1 MLRIKTC
8 VSDASF
14 VSGYRF
20 SDTIKL
26 FGVKRPF
33 RGWAIQAREKHMSIA
48 RLGKMLATWAVLAAA
63 FLVVSASAESKARI
77 VRLSEVQGTVQIDR
91 AAGDGFDKAFINLP
105 VIEGSRLKTGKDGRA
120 EVEFEDGSALRLAP
134 DSEIDFIR
142 LALGDDGQ
150 KLSTVQ
156 LVSGTVYADL
166 HPKKAGEKKTDQFL
180 LNFARESV
188 SMPEAA
194 HFRVELADATATLA
208 VFKGKL
214 SATTPSGQF
223 DLAEKHGATIDLAN
237 NDLAKNDLA
246 KDDVAN
252 GGPAKKD
259 TFVVAKNYEVDP
271 SDAWDRQQTDYHDRY
286 AYAGGSSIS
295 SPYGYGMSDLNY
307 YGNFMMVP
315 GYGNVWQPY
324 FIGANWSPFQDGG
337 WAFYPGAGYMW
348 VSGYPWGW
356 MPYNYGNWAFA
367 PGFGWV
373 WQPGYYNP
381 WYGIGIP
388 PVVNPPVRTKVPT
401 PPVSGHQTVTV
412 GLGLAANPATGAPR
426 RLTINPG
433 SASFGVSRGS
443 VRHLA
448 RLSKTM
454 TLTSR
459 PVVVATSRPV
469 STTAPTTGFGTSSSP
484 TRGGTSTGTAPTASP
499 HRSAAPPRPH

>member
-1 MLRIKTC
+1 
-8 VSDASF
+8 
-14 VSGYRF
+14 
-20 SDTIKL
+20 
-26 FGVKRPF
+26 
-33 RGWAIQAREKHMSIA
+33 MSIA
-48 RLGKMLATWAVLAAA
+48 KLGKMLAMWAVLAAA

-91 AAGDGFDKAFINLP
+91 ATGDGFDKAFINLP
-105 VIEGSRLKTGKDGRA
+105 VIEGSKLKTGKDGRA

-134 DSEIDFIR
+134 GSEVDFSR

-156 LVSGTVYADL
+156 LVSGTVYANL
-166 HPKKAGEKKTDQFL
+166 HPKKAGEKSDQFL
-180 LNFARESV
+180 LNFAHESV
-188 SMPEAA
+188 TVAEAA
-194 HFRVELADATATLA
+194 HFRVELADARATLA

-214 SATTPSGQF
+214 SATSPSGQF
-223 DLAEKHGATIDLAN
+223 EVAEKRSANIDLAN
-237 NDLAKNDLA
+237 
-246 KDDVAN
+246 DD
-252 GGPAKKD
+252 PAKKD
-259 TFVVAKNYEVDP
+259 SFVIAKNYEADP

-286 AYAGGSSIS
+286 ASAGGSSIN

-307 YGNFMMVP
+307 YGNFMAVP

-337 WAFYPGAGYMW
+337 WASYPGAGYMW

-388 PVVNPPVRTKVPT
+388 QVVNPPVRTKVPT
-401 PPVSGHQTVTV
+401 PPVRGDQTVMV
-412 GLGLAANPATGAPR
+412 GRGLAANPATGAPR
-426 RLTINPG
+426 HLTINPG
-433 SASFGVSRGS
+433 SASFGVPRGS
-443 VRHLA
+443 VRRLD

-454 TLTSR
+454 TQTSR
-459 PVVVATSRPV
+459 PVVVATAPPV
-469 STTAPTTGFGTSSSP
+469 RTTAPTTGFGTSSSP
-484 TRGGTSTGTAPTASP
+484 TRGGTSTGTAPMGAP
-499 HRSAAPPRPH
+499 PRSAAPPPRPH

>member
-1 MLRIKTC
+1 MT
-8 VSDASF
+8 
-14 VSGYRF
+14 
-20 SDTIKL
+20 
-26 FGVKRPF
+26 
-33 RGWAIQAREKHMSIA
+33 IA
-48 RLGKMLATWAVLAAA
+48 RLGKMLAMWAVLAAA

-77 VRLSEVQGTVQIDR
+77 VRLSEVQGTVRIDR
-91 AAGDGFDKAFINLP
+91 ATGDGFDKAFINLP
-105 VIEGSRLKTGKDGRA
+105 VVEGSRLKTGKDGRA

-134 DSEIDFIR
+134 DSEVDFIR

-156 LVSGTVYADL
+156 LVSGTVYANL
-166 HPKKAGEKKTDQFL
+166 HPKNAGQKTGDQFL

-188 SMPEAA
+188 TVPEAA
-194 HFRVELADATATLA
+194 HFRLELADATATLA

-223 DLAEKHGATIDLAN
+223 DVAEKHSATIELANNDLAN
-237 NDLAKNDLA
+237 NDLANDDPARKN
-246 KDDVAN
+246 
-252 GGPAKKD
+252 
-259 TFVVAKNYEVDP
+259 TFVIAKNYEADP

-286 AYAGGSSIS
+286 ASAGGSGIH

-315 GYGNVWQPY
+315 SYGNVWQPY

-337 WAFYPGAGYMW
+337 WAFYPGGGYMW

-373 WQPGYYNP
+373 WQPGYWNS
-381 WYGIGIP
+381 WNGIP
-388 PVVNPPVRTKVPT
+388 RAVNPPVRTKVPT
-401 PPVSGHQTVTV
+401 APVSGHRTVMV
-412 GLGLAANPATGAPR
+412 GLGLAANPAPGAPR

-433 SASFGVSRGS
+433 SAGFGVPRGS
-443 VRHLA
+443 VRHLD

-454 TLTSR
+454 TQTSR
-459 PVVVATSRPV
+459 PVVVATAPPV
-469 STTAPTTGFGTSSSP
+469 RATQTTGLGTSPSP
-484 TRGGTSTGTAPTASP
+484 TRGGTSIGTAPSGAP
-499 HRSAAPPRPH
+499 HRSAAPPPPRPH